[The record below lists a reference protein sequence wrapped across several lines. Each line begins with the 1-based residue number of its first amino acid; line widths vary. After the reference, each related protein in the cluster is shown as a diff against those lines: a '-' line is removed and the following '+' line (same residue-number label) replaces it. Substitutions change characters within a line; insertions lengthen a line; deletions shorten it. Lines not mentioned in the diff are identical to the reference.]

1 MCVLG
6 NGCAMQRVCNMWRVC
21 AKGWVCKGVHV
32 WGGGRAMLRVWQ
44 AVGVRRVCKGGCAR
58 PGACHGVVCST
69 VSVQGRCARVC
80 VCKAVGV
87 QCDGGVIDGCACV
100 RPWVCNALSVQGW
113 ECAMQWVCNG
123 CAKVGR

>member
-58 PGACHGVVCST
+58 PGVCHGVVCST
-69 VSVQGRCARVC
+69 VSVQGRCAR
-80 VCKAVGV
+80 G
-87 QCDGGVIDGCACV
+87 GCA
-100 RPWVCNALSVQGW
+100 RPGACNAMEVSLMGVH
-113 ECAMQWVCNG
+113 V
-123 CAKVGR
+123 

>member
-44 AVGVRRVCKGGCAR
+44 AVGVRRVCKGG
-58 PGACHGVVCST
+58 
-69 VSVQGRCARVC
+69 VQGR
-80 VCKAVGV
+80 
-87 QCDGGVIDGCACV
+87 GCAMEWCV
-100 RPWVCNALSVQGW
+100 AP
-113 ECAMQWVCNG
+113 
-123 CAKVGR
+123 

>member
-1 MCVLG
+1 MGVQC
-6 NGCAMQRVCNMWRVC
+6 NGCVTCGVC

-44 AVGVRRVCKGGCAR
+44 AVGVRCVCKGG
-58 PGACHGVVCST
+58 
-69 VSVQGRCARVC
+69 
-80 VCKAVGV
+80 VCKAEGV

-113 ECAMQWVCNG
+113 ECAMQRECNG